1 MSVTNTKAKSVYNAN
16 GTTTEWNLGFTY
28 DDTVSNVHIY
38 IVDANDNET
47 EVTSNY
53 SIADGVLTYP
63 TTASGL
69 DPLAEGNKLII
80 VRDTPRTQDIELT
93 SNGKLDGKV
102 LEGGYDK
109 LTLQVQELTE
119 QVNRAVKIPVTEES
133 ADNFLDP
140 ITAITEAKK
149 EALVEIAQATE
160 PAEAAKDTAVAKAQ
174 VATEQATIAT
184 NAATSAKA
192 AQVGA
197 KIAEQ
202 NATAQAE
209 KAENA
214 VTAFVEGLGTA
225 RNAVIDLG
233 TFDGK
238 TGVTSS
244 RIIEFDKKPIAVSLR
259 FSDTNK
265 KLWLNG
271 TNSTVG
277 IEVVDNTHCNI
288 FYSIASADFVGQNAV
303 KGPFVVQ
310 AIIQYALL
318 DVAAT
323 ETELGAVQLATKAEA
338 EAGTND
344 TKAMT
349 PLKTKYAIEAN
360 AKVKTLRNDV
370 DDLGDQVA
378 AIEGKIPAEATSANQ
393 LADKEFVTT
402 ITDEL
407 AADITALNADIQQI
421 NLIKW
426 VQALPT
432 TGETKYLYAVP
443 RNEVDKDGKKIV
455 ALYLWDGTEWRGA
468 GGTSIDPGISEGDGI
483 KGDYCTTYGI
493 IDAPNGILTNPSGME
508 VVLKQGVVLQLAGQD
523 IKTTISGD
531 MAHTITSTADCDL
544 FYVSGTT
551 SLMEVAEIVWSRIEP
566 DNGQTGVLAWWN
578 PNNKK
583 WKFKSND
590 TGNVWAEAIAT
601 PIAHIHTNGTT
612 VTRIDHIGY
621 RILDDEV
628 YALKSDLSLSRR
640 PLGEVYFSQSSLA
653 TDNPGALPGWTGEY
667 YENGKTLFPD
677 LYSFVKAQSTR
688 YVTKT
693 EYDNILA
700 TYGEC
705 PKYVVDE
712 VDGSLRLPK
721 YANYIKMANSTEGI
735 TQKGA
740 GLPTVKAIA
749 NTAAGVSVP
758 FSKLPNYAKAVQNSV
773 GYTLMTGGSISTDA
787 SLSYVENDASLNSS
801 IYGASNTVQ
810 PAHTTLYPWISAYTA
825 AIPASVAQAAEFQ
838 QALTN
843 TSVNKMDKVQFWTP
857 DNFVQLRNYSMEL
870 DWANTYTG
878 SASSTEPFSATLDN
892 TNKALTMPAD
902 GVLLGTHYGGI
913 VSVNGNQIFPSTTDA
928 NITNSCFPLEVRK
941 GDVVFMRARV
951 GTALVPFKYQSG
963 ANNIVLG
970 LNYYGKYA
978 TLEALNTASASILN
992 NGQGQG
998 RWALVGDDTNGYTRY
1013 YTKPT
1018 NNTFSAFEWAAGGAD
1033 TYLGQE
1039 ADYVV
1044 DRKLPTENDPSWY
1057 RVWKSGWLEQGGIIS
1072 PSSAW
1077 STINLLK
1084 PYANTQ
1090 YIILAAVIN
1099 GNTAA
1104 GVTIKNKTISSF
1116 AIYQNVEQNWEAKGQ
1131 GKMQTSNE
1139 NPPLTEDLYLVGQFN
1154 SWQKQDAYKFVWNAQ
1169 QNLYT
1174 ITNVTV
1180 PNGWM
1185 KISSTNDVY
1194 NYGPVTDGMVMGSG
1208 DTISVQETTGN
1219 WNFNTTT
1226 QNLNVKFSLANMTV
1240 YIGAS

>member
-69 DPLAEGNKLII
+69 DPLAEGNKLVI

-197 KIAEQ
+197 KTAEQ

-225 RNAVIDLG
+225 KNAVIDLG

-310 AIIQYALL
+310 AVIQYTWL

-360 AKVKTLRNDV
+360 ATVKTLRNDV

-378 AIEGKIPAEATSANQ
+378 AIEGKIPAEATTANQ

-407 AADITALNADIQQI
+407 AADITALDADVQNI

-426 VQALPT
+426 VQVLPA
-432 TGETKYLYAVP
+432 TGETKYLYAIP

-531 MAHTITSTADCDL
+531 LTHTITSTADCDL

-566 DNGQTGVLAWWN
+566 DNGQAGVLAWWN
-578 PNNKK
+578 PDNKK

-590 TGNVWAEAIAT
+590 TGNVWAEAVAT

-612 VTRIDHIGY
+612 ITRIDHIGY

-628 YALKSDLSLSRR
+628 YALKSEVTNLPLLSFQWFEHLLEDMSWLRADTFSWHSGDKYTAAYNKLVEEYNNSTQEIVIDRHLNTDVANIVGDSVTIDNNLVASNFSDNSYIEMPGISEPTKSWAFYFDTTFGVFVGGSANFRTICCFEHSWTR
-640 PLGEVYFSQSSLA
+640 PSDGNVVTAKSCVNVKEQIQVSFGVPISANKLFTVANKMQA
-653 TDNPGALPGWTGEY
+653 TDPVTVYVEHYYDENASNGNPYKFTVTVRKKETAETVVSFSTDTRQVLSSISKIILGNNPSVSGSAYTYNDNGSIDLKSYRYAQYKEGANGHPFNEDFSENTSYNWNGCCVSKSYMRSPNGFNIVPASEHDVVEQEYTAKGIAWYYILDTLNKRFKLPRTKFGFTGLRTGVG
-667 YENGKTLFPD
+667 N
-677 LYSFVKAQSTR
+677 
-688 YVTKT
+688 YV
-693 EYDNILA
+693 A
-700 TYGEC
+700 
-705 PKYVVDE
+705 P
-712 VDGSLRLPK
+712 
-721 YANYIKMANSTEGI
+721 
-735 TQKGA
+735 
-740 GLPTVKAIA
+740 GLPNLDSDTNWVNVTSGTETTAT
-749 NTAAGVSVP
+749 NTNNLSDKGV
-758 FSKLPNYAKAVQNSV
+758 FGGTNSQ
-773 GYTLMTGGSISTDA
+773 GGHGIDGNKYPINWRRFDA
-787 SLSYVENDASLNSS
+787 SKSNA

-810 PAHTTLYPWISAYTA
+810 PPATEMYLYFYVGNYTQK
-825 AIPASVAQAAEFQ
+825 AIEQTARLNAEMF
-838 QALTN
+838 
-843 TSVNKMDKVQFWTP
+843 
-857 DNFVQLRNYSMEL
+857 
-870 DWANTYTG
+870 
-878 SASSTEPFSATLDN
+878 
-892 TNKALTMPAD
+892 
-902 GVLLGTHYGGI
+902 
-913 VSVNGNQIFPSTTDA
+913 NG
-928 NITNSCFPLEVRK
+928 K
-941 GDVVFMRARV
+941 
-951 GTALVPFKYQSG
+951 
-963 ANNIVLG
+963 
-970 LNYYGKYA
+970 
-978 TLEALNTASASILN
+978 
-992 NGQGQG
+992 
-998 RWALVGDDTNGYTRY
+998 
-1013 YTKPT
+1013 
-1018 NNTFSAFEWAAGGAD
+1018 AD
-1033 TYLGQE
+1033 TDL
-1039 ADYVV
+1039 ANVASNIDYVV
-1044 DRKLPTENDPSWY
+1044 ESKVPTESDPSWY
-1057 RVWKSGWLEQGGIIS
+1057 EVWKSGKLRQGGTKTTS
-1072 PSSAW
+1072 GE
-1077 STINLLK
+1077 LG
-1084 PYANTQ
+1084 TQ
-1090 YIILAAVIN
+1090 YTFFKPFANASYTFIATPFYTFDRTLVITEK
-1099 GNTAA
+1099 TATTFKVA
-1104 GVTIKNKTISSF
+1104 YSSSGSGRYDWI
-1116 AIYQNVEQNWEAKGQ
+1116 AEGQ
-1131 GKMQTSNE
+1131 G
-1139 NPPLTEDLYLVGQFN
+1139 
-1154 SWQKQDAYKFVWNAQ
+1154 A
-1169 QNLYT
+1169 
-1174 ITNVTV
+1174 
-1180 PNGWM
+1180 
-1185 KISSTNDVY
+1185 
-1194 NYGPVTDGMVMGSG
+1194 
-1208 DTISVQETTGN
+1208 
-1219 WNFNTTT
+1219 
-1226 QNLNVKFSLANMTV
+1226 
-1240 YIGAS
+1240 